1 LKAKSLVW
9 EGDFVLPTA
18 GAQIERTLNDEKS
31 LPHGTLPSS
40 LSTHHLPP
48 GMPVANSVLAE
59 KNPATLGSGCRLFD
73 YPFDDRDLLF
83 SMAMK
88 LI

>member
-18 GAQIERTLNDEKS
+18 GVQIEGTLNDESS
-31 LPHGTLPSS
+31 LPNETRPSS

-48 GMPVANSVLAE
+48 GMPIANSVLAK
-59 KNPATLGSGCRLFD
+59 KNPATLGAGCRLFD

>member
-1 LKAKSLVW
+1 
-9 EGDFVLPTA
+9 
-18 GAQIERTLNDEKS
+18 
-31 LPHGTLPSS
+31 
-40 LSTHHLPP
+40 
-48 GMPVANSVLAE
+48 MPVANSVLAE
-59 KNPATLGSGCRLFD
+59 KNPATLGSGCPLFD